1 MSLNLSVKIVRTFE
15 SIGVSTG
22 RRQSLVNTMKI
33 IFSRFDS
40 ATFFR
45 HSRQLQRSTL
55 KTSSITCVKST
66 VRKDTILQKFLNM
79 PSNSNQNCPYSS
91 RKVRRRNK
99 RLGNLNRN
107 TLKMNDWTPLPNL
120 LESFNLG

>member
-22 RRQSLVNTMKI
+22 RRQSLVNTMKM

-45 HSRQLQRSTL
+45 HSRREKRSTL

-66 VRKDTILQKFLNM
+66 VRKDTILQKFPNM

-91 RKVRRRNK
+91 RKVRRINK
-99 RLGNLNRN
+99 R
-107 TLKMNDWTPLPNL
+107 
-120 LESFNLG
+120 